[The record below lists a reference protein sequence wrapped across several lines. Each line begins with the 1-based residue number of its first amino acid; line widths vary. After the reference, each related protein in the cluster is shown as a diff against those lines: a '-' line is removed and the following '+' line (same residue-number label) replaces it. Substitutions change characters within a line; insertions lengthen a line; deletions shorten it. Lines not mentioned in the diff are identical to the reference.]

1 MKTTKDYIN
10 LLDKVKSLHRL
21 ERAIEVVGIIF
32 DFYQQNCNESVQL
45 VSDLEILKE
54 KYAPILE

>member
-32 DFYQQNCNESVQL
+32 DFYQQNCNENVQL
-45 VSDLEILKE
+45 VPDLEILKE